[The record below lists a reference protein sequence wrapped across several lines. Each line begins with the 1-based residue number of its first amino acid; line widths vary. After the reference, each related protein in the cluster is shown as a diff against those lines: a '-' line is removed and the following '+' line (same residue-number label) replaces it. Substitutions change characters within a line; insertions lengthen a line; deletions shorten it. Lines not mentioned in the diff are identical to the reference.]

1 MIADLALFDHPIIT
15 KRSPSA
21 FHKTA
26 LEEKLREKGVDHVV
40 ICGFNTE
47 YCALFTAIAAYDRG
61 FKVSFIED
69 ATGTVADANTY
80 EMPGLDI
87 RDFVGSV
94 LNWSKVID
102 VPYFEEFKRQLAEEC
117 RGL

>member
-1 MIADLALFDHPIIT
+1 M
-15 KRSPSA
+15 
-21 FHKTA
+21 
-26 LEEKLREKGVDHVV
+26 